1 MAQTLQAVFT
11 LSDRYS
17 SAIARIMKS
26 QDDYTRKQERMDK
39 ATQVFNK
46 RMADIKSSADTASTG
61 VNGLV
66 PKIGGLMSA
75 AYLGKKALE
84 GMFAAV
90 NLSALQKVQETTFQA
105 LTHSDQVSSTP
116 M

>member
-1 MAQTLQAVFT
+1 MAQTLQAILP

-17 SAIARIMKS
+17 SAIARIMRS
-26 QDDYTRKQERMDK
+26 QEDFTRKQELADK
-39 ATQVFNK
+39 ATEVFNK
-46 RMADIKSSADTASTG
+46 RMADIKTSAGIASDG
-61 VNGLV
+61 VNGLITR
-66 PKIGGLMSA
+66 IGGLVSV

-105 LTHSDQVSSTP
+105 
-116 M
+116 